1 MNAPSHPRWRPWPL
15 LTDLGGKGLG
25 GSDLC
30 RLRPGEAGGPRW
42 QASQAVLSLMSLS
55 TFAQMTQLMKAAK
68 SGTKDGLEKTRMA
81 VMRKVSFLHRKD
93 VLGEALPERE
103 GLVLSSGLRVGRVGF
118 CFTPQWSCWVGTTW
132 RMASSGG
139 GGWGLS
145 PKYPGRSQCASP
157 SSGRHGLSLLGE
169 LGLSLQ
175 RPCCFCHSCL
185 GFLPPVLSGS
195 PVLIFFVPVPS
206 FLYPS
211 THLSNQLTFTESY

>member
-1 MNAPSHPRWRPWPL
+1 
-15 LTDLGGKGLG
+15 
-25 GSDLC
+25 
-30 RLRPGEAGGPRW
+30 
-42 QASQAVLSLMSLS
+42 MSLS

-93 VLGEALPERE
+93 VLGEALPEWE
-103 GLVLSSGLRVGRVGF
+103 GLVPSSGLGVGEGGILLY
-118 CFTPQWSCWVGTTW
+118 TPEVMLGGYHL
-132 RMASSGG
+132 AYGSSGG
-139 GGWGLS
+139 GDWGLS

-169 LGLSLQ
+169 LGLFLQ
-175 RPCCFCHSCL
+175 RPCSCFCHGRL
-185 GFLPPVLSGS
+185 GLLPPALSGS